1 MFKMFDIQ
9 NRTLKRSSK
18 NTSLNTL
25 LLKKYN
31 SKSISQKVCLF
42 FLYCLYKI
50 IYMSDTITSNA
61 SSNGMS
67 NPPIFNVNE
76 ADMAMK

>member
-1 MFKMFDIQ
+1 
-9 NRTLKRSSK
+9 
-18 NTSLNTL
+18 
-25 LLKKYN
+25 
-31 SKSISQKVCLF
+31 
-42 FLYCLYKI
+42 
-50 IYMSDTITSNA
+50 MSDTITSNA